1 MQSQLNENNTEIRM
15 EVNIW
20 NIWMHKVDLNLQKFI
35 NLENL
40 HLQLS
45 WNTLFDLNIKIPIIT

>member
-45 WNTLFDLNIKIPIIT
+45 WNTLFDPNIEIPIIT